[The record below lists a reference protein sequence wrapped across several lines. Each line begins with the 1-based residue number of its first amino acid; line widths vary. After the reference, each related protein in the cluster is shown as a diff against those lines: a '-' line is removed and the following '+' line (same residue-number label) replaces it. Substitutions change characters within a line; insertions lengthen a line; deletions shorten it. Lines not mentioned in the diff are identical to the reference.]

1 MNCFGEDGL
10 QHASDMVFDRAI
22 APPASLMGGCF
33 QSGEGGLFSP
43 PDLWIAFPLGRAL
56 AGAARTLIRTLGAAI
71 NAPRLPFRARID
83 FCPSNLSSLWV
94 AAWLSSHDSRKKKT

>member
-33 QSGEGGLFSP
+33 QSGVREEGCSRL
-43 PDLWIAFPLGRAL
+43 
-56 AGAARTLIRTLGAAI
+56 LISG
-71 NAPRLPFRARID
+71 
-83 FCPSNLSSLWV
+83 
-94 AAWLSSHDSRKKKT
+94 